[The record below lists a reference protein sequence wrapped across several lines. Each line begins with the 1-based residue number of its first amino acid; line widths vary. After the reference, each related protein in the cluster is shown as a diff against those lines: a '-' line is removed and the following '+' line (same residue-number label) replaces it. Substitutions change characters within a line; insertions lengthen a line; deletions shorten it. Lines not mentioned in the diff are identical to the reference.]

1 MVACQ
6 GRVFG
11 RRFCRAIAR
20 SANEGAL
27 SVALE
32 LPGAKDTARWMMAAM
47 EGH

>member
-1 MVACQ
+1 VSSA
-6 GRVFG
+6 
-11 RRFCRAIAR
+11 RFLPPVLSCYRAP
-20 SANEGAL
+20 SHEGAL

>member
-6 GRVFG
+6 VRVFG
-11 RRFCRAIAR
+11 RPFCRAIAR

-27 SVALE
+27 NVALE
-32 LPGAKDTARWMMAAM
+32 FAGAKDTAGWMMAAM

>member
-6 GRVFG
+6 ARVFG
-11 RRFCRAIAR
+11 RRFCRVIAR

-32 LPGAKDTARWMMAAM
+32 FRCAKDTSRWMMAAM